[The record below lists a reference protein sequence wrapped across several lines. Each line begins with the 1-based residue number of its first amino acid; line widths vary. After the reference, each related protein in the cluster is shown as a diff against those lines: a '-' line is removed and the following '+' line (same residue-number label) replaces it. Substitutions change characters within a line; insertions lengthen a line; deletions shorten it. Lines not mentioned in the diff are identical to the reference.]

1 MSHNFRTFSKEQLF
15 NSIKYCNSSIFVSMI
30 LCCYAQRTYHLNTFA
45 VRSIFVRISFASECQ
60 HAICSYENA
69 SSLE

>member
-1 MSHNFRTFSKEQLF
+1 MHS
-15 NSIKYCNSSIFVSMI
+15 
-30 LCCYAQRTYHLNTFA
+30 RTYHLNTFA